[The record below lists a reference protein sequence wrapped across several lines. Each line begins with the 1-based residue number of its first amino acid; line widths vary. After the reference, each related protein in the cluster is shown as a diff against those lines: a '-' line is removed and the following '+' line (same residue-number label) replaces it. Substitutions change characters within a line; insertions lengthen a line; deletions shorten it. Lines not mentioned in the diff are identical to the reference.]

1 MEKLKKYNLILLAII
16 GTLLLIYL
24 IIGGGILGYEMFTYN
39 SYGDFH
45 YEPGIVSEE
54 TTDSLLAE
62 EVRRQIITFN
72 QIELIDS
79 INQVYLI
86 PVSHRNL
93 ERDESTGDILGLTNI
108 YKGGDEFESKRY
120 KSGVN
125 YNNLIVY
132 HSIEGV
138 SKVIFENRISISD
151 YLFIENK
158 GIQYVVIRGTNED
171 SNKDGYV
178 DSYDLQKIIVYDI
191 RKGEVLEI
199 KAKDGL
205 SYINFADIKSD
216 QELFIQFGV
225 DRNKNGEYEIEF
237 EPKIYYKLDLPEGS
251 LTPIVTEEQI
261 NSLQKLLE
269 GGKFE

>member
-1 MEKLKKYNLILLAII
+1 MEKLKKYNLVLLAII

-24 IIGGGILGYEMFTYN
+24 IIGGGIVGYEMLTYN
-39 SYGDFH
+39 SYGDSH

-72 QIELIDS
+72 RIELVDS
-79 INQVYLI
+79 INQIYLI

-93 ERDESTGDILGLTNI
+93 ESDESTGDILGLTNI

-120 KSGVN
+120 KSGVS

-132 HSIEGV
+132 YSNEDI
-138 SKVIFENRISISD
+138 SRVIFKNRISISD
-151 YLFIENK
+151 YLFIENR

-178 DSYDLQKIIVYDI
+178 DSYDIQKMFVYDI

-199 KAKDGL
+199 KTKEGL
-205 SYINFADIKSD
+205 SYINLADVISD
-216 QELFIQFGV
+216 QELIMQFGV
-225 DRNKNGEYEIEF
+225 DRNKNGEYDIKF
-237 EPKIYYKLDLPEGS
+237 EPKIYYRLDLPGGD
-251 LTPIVTEEQI
+251 LTPIVSEEQI

-269 GGKFE
+269 GSKFE